1 MAHLD
6 LRGDDHAIRVVHNTI
21 LDRIVVR
28 VGYDGSLVLADKAEA
43 EQLVTHLT
51 AAIAAMTRHQGRDLQ
66 RDETTIRSDA
76 ELREAMQ

>member
-43 EQLVTHLT
+43 QQLVTHLT
-51 AAIAAMTRHQGRDLQ
+51 AAIDAMTRHQGRALQ
-66 RDETTIRSDA
+66 RDENAVRSQA
-76 ELREAMQ
+76 AIREALQ